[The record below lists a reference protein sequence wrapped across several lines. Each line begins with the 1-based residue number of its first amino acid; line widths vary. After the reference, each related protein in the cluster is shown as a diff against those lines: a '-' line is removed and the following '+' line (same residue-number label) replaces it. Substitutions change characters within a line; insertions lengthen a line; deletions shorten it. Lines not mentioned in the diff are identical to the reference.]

1 MQQHSA
7 TIEVVNKLVADDL
20 SLCDPQQIAT
30 FKQYAVQ
37 PYLAPIVRYG
47 NIESVVVVAR
57 RGNEVIYWEDVEEG
71 FNASPIDADGRILE
85 HRCNQDELGLALNG
99 WIEGRRRPPGLGPA
113 VPIL

>member
-7 TIEVVNKLVADDL
+7 TLEVVNKLVADDL
-20 SLCDPQQIAT
+20 SRCDAQQIAT
-30 FKQYAVQ
+30 FQQYAVQ
-37 PYLAPIVRYG
+37 PYLASIVRHG

-71 FNASPIDADGRILE
+71 FNASPIDAAGRILE
-85 HRCNQDELGLALNG
+85 HWCSQDELGLALNG